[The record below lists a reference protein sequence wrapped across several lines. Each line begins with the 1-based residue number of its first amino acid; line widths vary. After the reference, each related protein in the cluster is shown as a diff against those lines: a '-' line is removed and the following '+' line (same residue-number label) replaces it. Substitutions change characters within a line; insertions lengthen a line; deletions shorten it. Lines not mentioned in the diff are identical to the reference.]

1 MRADQRA
8 LVALDAVL
16 FDPAGNKGSYA
27 AFFIL
32 RTARGEGTVLAAA
45 EGRDRQIVTAVGGH
59 RPQHF
64 TDESAFIL
72 ALVSIISS
80 SGPLSGNSYLAEAA
94 HTGSNRFFI
103 HINYFLTLAAI
114 GVLNALIEGA
124 DCGIL
129 RDNAGQFEESSLHD
143 HISMIAQA

>member
-64 TDESAFIL
+64 ADESAFIL

-80 SGPLSGNSYLAEAA
+80 SGPLSGNSYCLLYTSGYCSRRVAPFGDLRIKACLRLPEAFR
-94 HTGSNRFFI
+94 S
-103 HINYFLTLAAI
+103 
-114 GVLNALIEGA
+114 
-124 DCGIL
+124 
-129 RDNAGQFEESSLHD
+129 
-143 HISMIAQA
+143 